1 MLSLFCPSSH
11 SLYLSLTHTLLCITL
26 SLSMFFLPPM
36 DIISIHELGFM
47 YAWNNTHTQQIHH
60 RRVDILEKNKKKGRK
75 TRKTKIEGVWG
86 QLSFILCWDPLLF
99 CKDLGEEYLKWVM
112 THTCLMDEGAVREA
126 WGCVEGLVVCV
137 VHIVAGWYVGNVFA
151 RSDRNPRLLPAE
163 IWEPFSR
170 GTIDTVCELTRVN
183 REISVTRTKGWLV
196 DTEVGHGK
204 TKDWTSCKNCTT
216 QV

>member
-1 MLSLFCPSSH
+1 MEEKQEKQKLKESGVNNLYYVGILFLFRNMS
-11 SLYLSLTHTLLCITL
+11 
-26 SLSMFFLPPM
+26 
-36 DIISIHELGFM
+36 DG
-47 YAWNNTHTQQIHH
+47 
-60 RRVDILEKNKKKGRK
+60 
-75 TRKTKIEGVWG
+75 WG
-86 QLSFILCWDPLLF
+86 TST
-99 CKDLGEEYLKWVM
+99 EE
-112 THTCLMDEGAVREA
+112 R
-126 WGCVEGLVVCV
+126 GCVEGLVVCV

-170 GTIDTVCELTRVN
+170 GTIDIVCELTRVN